1 MGNTAWVE
9 VRLALAGTWRLARGD
24 RGGLSYFDRSFD
36 GFWRSFRAA
45 IISYPLYL
53 VLLAMRVSVG
63 DWQRSGG
70 LRIVTVETIGYVI
83 GWVAFPLLMMTV
95 TQRLGRAHRFFDF
108 MVPYNWCQLP
118 QSALFVLAGLAVEG
132 GMLGPQP
139 GESIGIVAV
148 FATLVY
154 EWYVWYIARVA
165 LDTTAAVAVFIAL
178 LDFVLGVM
186 ISQVTVG
193 LY

>member
-1 MGNTAWVE
+1 MGNAAWVE
-9 VRLALAGTWRLARGD
+9 VRLALAGTWHLARGD

-165 LDTTAAVAVFIAL
+165 LDTTAAAAVFIAL

>member
-1 MGNTAWVE
+1 MGNAAWVE

-24 RGGLSYFDRSFD
+24 RGGLFCFDRSLD

-45 IISYPLYL
+45 VISYPLYL

-63 DWQRSGG
+63 EWQRSGG
-70 LRIVTVETIGYVI
+70 WRIVTVETIGYVI
-83 GWVAFPLLMMTV
+83 GWVAFPLLMLTV

-118 QSALFVLAGLAVEG
+118 QSALFVLVGLAAESEMRGSQFDEG
-132 GMLGPQP
+132 
-139 GESIGIVAV
+139 IGIIAVA
-148 FATLVY
+148 ATLVY

-165 LDTTAAVAVFIAL
+165 LDTTGLAAVFIAL
-178 LDFVLGVM
+178 LDFVLGVV
-186 ISQVTVG
+186 ISQIAVS

>member
-165 LDTTAAVAVFIAL
+165 LDTTAVAAVFIAL